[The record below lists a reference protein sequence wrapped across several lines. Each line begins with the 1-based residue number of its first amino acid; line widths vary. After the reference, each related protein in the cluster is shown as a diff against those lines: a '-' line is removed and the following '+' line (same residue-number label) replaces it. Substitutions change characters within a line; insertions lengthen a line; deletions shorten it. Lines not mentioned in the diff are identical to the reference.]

1 MSETRIVH
9 GEIVLPA
16 IDLPDV
22 AAKVLVQVEDVSR
35 ADAPS
40 SVVGEQ
46 ELKGVKLQKGAVL
59 PFTITL
65 PAEAIDERNSYSVR
79 AHVDLTGSGK
89 VEVGDLVSTQSHPV
103 LTRGSGNEAV
113 VPVKRV

>member
-1 MSETRIVH
+1 MAETRTVH
-9 GEIVLPA
+9 GTILLPA

-22 AAKVLVQVEDVSR
+22 AAKVVVQVEDVSR

-40 SVVGEQ
+40 TVVGEQ
-46 ELKGVKLQKGAVL
+46 SLKGVRLQKGAVV

-65 PAEAIDERNSYSVR
+65 PAAAVDERSSYSVR
-79 AHVDLTGSGK
+79 AHIDVSGSGK

-103 LTRGSGNEAV
+103 LTRGSGDEAV